1 MQTASYHHPLFNFCD
16 SRQFYGATS
25 LDSFQNSI
33 SRLNGSHL
41 QLYRHGS
48 TVHLNCH
55 NLRITQKAIIS
66 ESVSEKNP
74 QSNTSL
80 TSSGDNWID
89 WWNKPYNQNRPRK
102 PQAVY
107 DYPHREDANEL
118 NDRYVK
124 SERRGDGGGGST
136 MERIVEKLKKF
147 GYVDDVNEKKSEKA
161 TEKVIEKGSVEDIFY
176 MEEGRLPNNRGQF
189 SKDSPL
195 GVENLFGTDGEIQ
208 FPWEKPAAVLE
219 EEKRN
224 SVRQKSRS
232 SVAEMTLPQSEL
244 IRLKNLYF
252 RMKQKTKIGSG
263 GVTQEIVDVIH
274 EKWKTSEIV
283 RLKCEGNAAL
293 NMRQIHQI
301 LERKTGGLV
310 VWRSG
315 TSIAL
320 YRGATYEIPSL
331 QLKKTTFTG
340 NEVRHCPSRVTN
352 RNSWNS
358 METGTQ
364 RDRNAQA
371 NPEAAAE
378 EEKGMGVPEVNY
390 EHEVDKLLDDLGPRY
405 EDWPGCNPLPVDADM
420 LPSTVPGYEPPFRK
434 LPYGVRATL
443 GQKGVTGLRRLA
455 KVLPPHFALGRSR
468 HLQGLAVAMIKL
480 WEKSSIAKIALK
492 RGVQLTT
499 SERIAEDLKK
509 LTGGVLLSRNKDFL
523 VFYRGKDFLS
533 PEVTEALLEREKLA
547 KTLQD
552 EEEQARLRALT
563 LVIPSIET
571 TEQSGAEQSG
581 LAGTLGETLDADARW
596 GKKLDESHREKV
608 MKEAEVAR
616 HANLVRKLERKLAL
630 AEKKIVKAEQAL
642 SKVEEYLK
650 PADRAAD
657 PESITDEERFM
668 FRKLGLRMKAFL
680 LLGRRGVFDGT
691 VENMHLH
698 WKYRE
703 LIKIIVKA
711 KTFDE
716 VKRIALT
723 LESESGGV
731 LVSVDKVSKG
741 YAIIV
746 FRGKDYQ
753 RPSAIRPRNLLTKRR
768 ALARSI
774 ELQRSEALQKHI
786 SGLQTKIENLR
797 AEIEQMDALKDHGD
811 EELYDKLD
819 SAYPSEDEN
828 SEEEGDDDDDAYL
841 ETYYAENSEND
852 TDDSIHNLYSKS
864 NASYDSLN
872 RLLETESEIP
882 RTRAHEPPHSHFK
895 TNKDQKENAAGSYQ
909 LGQMEK

>member
-1 MQTASYHHPLFNFCD
+1 MALGP
-16 SRQFYGATS
+16 SRQFYPATF

-33 SRLNGSHL
+33 SRLSGFRL
-41 QLYRHGS
+41 QLFRIGS
-48 TVHLNCH
+48 TVHLNCQH
-55 NLRITQKAIIS
+55 FSITQKAISS
-66 ESVSEKNP
+66 ESVSERSPYSKSSFVLRNNNIS
-74 QSNTSL
+74 QSNSSL

-89 WWNKPYNQNRPRK
+89 RWNKPYKQNRPRK
-102 PQAVY
+102 PQVAF
-107 DYPHREDANEL
+107 DYQGREEANEL
-118 NDRYVK
+118 NDGYVK
-124 SERRGDGGGGST
+124 SEKRGDGGST

-147 GYVDDVNEKKSEKA
+147 GYVDDVNKKKSGRA
-161 TEKVIEKGSVEDIFY
+161 TERVIEKGSVEDIFY
-176 MEEGRLPNNRGQF
+176 MEEGMLPDIRGQF

-195 GVENLFGTDGEIQ
+195 GVENVFGTDGEIW
-208 FPWEKPAAVLE
+208 FPWEKPDAVLE

-224 SVRQKSRS
+224 SVRKKRRS
-232 SVAEMTLPQSEL
+232 SVAEMTLPQLEL
-244 IRLKNLYF
+244 IRLKNLCF

-263 GVTQEIVDVIH
+263 GVTKEIVDVIN

-293 NMRQIHQI
+293 NMRRIHQI
-301 LERKTGGLV
+301 IERKTGGLV

-331 QLKKTTFTG
+331 QLKKKTFTG
-340 NEVRHCPSRVTN
+340 NEVFHSSSRVTN
-352 RNSWNS
+352 RNSQNS
-358 METGTQ
+358 MEDGTQ
-364 RDRNAQA
+364 SDRDAPKA

-390 EHEVDKLLDDLGPRY
+390 EHEVDKLLDGLGLRY

-420 LPSTVPGYEPPFRK
+420 LPGTIPGYEPPFRI

-443 GQKGVTGLRRLA
+443 GQKEATALRRLA
-455 KVLPPHFALGRSR
+455 RVLPPHFALGRSR
-468 HLQGLAVAMIKL
+468 HLQGLSVAMIKL

-499 SERIAEDLKK
+499 SERMAEDLKK
-509 LTGGVLLSRNKDFL
+509 LTGGILLSRNKEFL
-523 VFYRGKDFLS
+523 VFYSGKDFLS
-533 PEVTEALLEREKLA
+533 SEVTEALLERERLA

-552 EEEQARLRALT
+552 EEEQARLRAST

-571 TEQSGAEQSG
+571 TEQSGSEQSG

-596 GKKLDESHREKV
+596 GKKLDESRREKV
-608 MKEAEVAR
+608 MREANVVR

-716 VKRIALT
+716 VKRIVLT

-753 RPSAIRPRNLLTKRR
+753 RPSTIRPQNLLTKRR

-774 ELQRSEALQKHI
+774 ELQRREALYKHI
-786 SGLQTKIENLR
+786 SDLQTKIENLR
-797 AEIEQMDALKDHGD
+797 AEIEQMDAVKDHGD

-819 SAYPSEDEN
+819 SAYPSEDDN
-828 SEEEGDDDDDAYL
+828 SEEEGDDEDEAYL
-841 ETYYAENSEND
+841 KTHYAEKSEEND
-852 TDDSIHNLYSKS
+852 TNDSIHNLYPKS
-864 NASYDSLN
+864 NSSDDALD
-872 RLLETESEIP
+872 RQLETESEILV
-882 RTRAHEPPHSHFK
+882 THAHEPP
-895 TNKDQKENAAGSYQ
+895 DSY
-909 LGQMEK
+909 L